1 MNFGYYFV
9 TSSTGALCN
18 LTTTAPIAEI
28 NDKNDVPFIKT
39 ADKTTADI
47 GEIVQYELTG
57 KVPDTTGFNTFTY
70 LITDNMSAGLTFRD
84 DVVLTISGAAVDAA
98 KYEIKKVGNGF
109 ELRIFVMQLKDK
121 AGQEIKVKY
130 SAVINEAAVA
140 VISRNTAVLKYSNDP
155 TNENS
160 TTEITVVKKVYSA
173 KIVINKYETGSE
185 AKKLAGAKFV
195 LKNSEDKYYKYVP
208 AQGDEA
214 ARADWIDTK
223 EGATEVTTD
232 SNGAATFEG
241 LKDGTY
247 KLEET
252 CAPAGYN
259 LLTDDVTVEINGA
272 AATDTNLT
280 TLTAT
285 ADIANSKGTMLPATG
300 GIGTTLFYVF
310 GSIMVLGAAIFVV
323 VKKRMSLTK

>member
-1 MNFGYYFV
+1 MDFGYYFV

-130 SAVINEAAVA
+130 S
-140 VISRNTAVLKYSNDP
+140 
-155 TNENS
+155 
-160 TTEITVVKKVYSA
+160 
-173 KIVINKYETGSE
+173 GC
-185 AKKLAGAKFV
+185 GG
-195 LKNSEDKYYKYVP
+195 YKP
-208 AQGDEA
+208 KHCGF
-214 ARADWIDTK
+214 
-223 EGATEVTTD
+223 EVQQRPH
-232 SNGAATFEG
+232 
-241 LKDGTY
+241 K
-247 KLEET
+247 
-252 CAPAGYN
+252 
-259 LLTDDVTVEINGA
+259 
-272 AATDTNLT
+272 
-280 TLTAT
+280 
-285 ADIANSKGTMLPATG
+285 
-300 GIGTTLFYVF
+300 
-310 GSIMVLGAAIFVV
+310 
-323 VKKRMSLTK
+323 